1 MRTRCSES
9 ENADD
14 CCFYYLVLTPDRSM
28 DWYESTMAPP
38 RASHK
43 LDDTISQDGTLEDA
57 QQDLESPAEME
68 LDSPDAVQAADSV
81 DFPSSWTA
89 TPNSFHHT
97 ADSDISLAS
106 THRSHLTGSSNSA
119 TERGT
124 ANAGAYVAD
133 AADNLINAMTK
144 MMNNRG
150 RRPSNHS
157 DEGIEIEP
165 ETPQLSQ
172 PQRQMLQKV
181 LSAALQRLSD
191 DASSAVPE
199 SSDDKQGWF
208 QCEIC
213 SKRTRLRCEMK

>member
-1 MRTRCSES
+1 
-9 ENADD
+9 
-14 CCFYYLVLTPDRSM
+14 M
-28 DWYESTMAPP
+28 DWYESTMAPQ
-38 RASHK
+38 ASHK
-43 LDDTISQDGTLEDA
+43 LDDTISQDGTLV
-57 QQDLESPAEME
+57 ESPAEME
-68 LDSPDAVQAADSV
+68 LDSPDAVQAAASV

-89 TPNSFHHT
+89 TPKSFQHT
-97 ADSDISLAS
+97 ADSDISLAN
-106 THRSHLTGSSNSA
+106 THRSHLTGSNNSA

-124 ANAGAYVAD
+124 ANSGTFVAD

-157 DEGIEIEP
+157 DEGIEVEP
-165 ETPQLSQ
+165 ETPQLSL

-181 LSAALQRLSD
+181 LSAALERLSD
-191 DASSAVPE
+191 DASSTVPE
-199 SSDDKQGWF
+199 SSDDKQDWF

>member
-1 MRTRCSES
+1 
-9 ENADD
+9 
-14 CCFYYLVLTPDRSM
+14 M
-28 DWYESTMAPP
+28 DWYESTMAPQ
-38 RASHK
+38 ASHR
-43 LDDTISQDGTLEDA
+43 LDDTISQDGTLVDA
-57 QQDLESPAEME
+57 QQDLDSPAEME

-89 TPNSFHHT
+89 TPTSFQHT
-97 ADSDISLAS
+97 ADSDVSLAKP
-106 THRSHLTGSSNSA
+106 HRDLTGSNNSA

-124 ANAGAYVAD
+124 ADSGTFVAD

-144 MMNNRG
+144 MMNKRK

-172 PQRQMLQKV
+172 TQRQMLQKV
-181 LSAALQRLSD
+181 LSAALERLSD
-191 DASSAVPE
+191 DASSTVPE
-199 SSDDKQGWF
+199 PSDDKQDWF